1 MYKLWSVNEQR
12 ECYCSFC
19 GAETNEAAEVCVKC
33 GAKLKKL
40 NGEPKSKI
48 VAGLLGVFL
57 GAFGIHRFYLGYT
70 TIETEDLAHYFA
82 DYRWK
87 KTLPDNLFEQIFQIN
102 QLNINEYFDFESLE
116 AQTNKEIT
124 LEDINLSELF

>member
-1 MYKLWSVNEQR
+1 MDKESLKNQFKTWLYYKVSEFND
-12 ECYCSFC
+12 
-19 GAETNEAAEVCVKC
+19 
-33 GAKLKKL
+33 
-40 NGEPKSKI
+40 
-48 VAGLLGVFL
+48 
-57 GAFGIHRFYLGYT
+57 LGYT
-70 TIETEDLAHYFA
+70 TIETEDLAHYLA

-87 KTLPDNLFEQIFQIN
+87 QNLPENLFEQIFQIN